1 MIARLTE
8 LFGALALILAC
19 VGLYGV
25 TAYSVARRTREFGI
39 RMALGA
45 SRGNVLALVL
55 RGALLQLV
63 VGLAVGVPVALAGG
77 RLLANQLYGLKSYDP
92 LILGAAGL
100 VLAACALMAGL
111 VPARRATKVDPL
123 VALRYE

>member
-1 MIARLTE
+1 MREQLERNFNQETLIARLTE

-25 TAYSVARRTREFGI
+25 TAYSVTRRTREFGI

-45 SRGNVLALVL
+45 SRGNVLVLVL

-63 VGLAVGVPVALAGG
+63 MGLVIGVPVALAGR

-92 LILGAAGL
+92 LILGAAL
-100 VLAACALMAGL
+100 L
-111 VPARRATKVDPL
+111 
-123 VALRYE
+123 